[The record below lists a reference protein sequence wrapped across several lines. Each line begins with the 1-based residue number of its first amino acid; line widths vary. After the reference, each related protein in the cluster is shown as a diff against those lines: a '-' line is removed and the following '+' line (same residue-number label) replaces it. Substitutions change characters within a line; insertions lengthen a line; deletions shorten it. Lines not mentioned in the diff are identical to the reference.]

1 MACDPPTVTL
11 QAGTDQTGTSP
22 ATGYAGHF
30 TVDHRLRTVA
40 VMDRTITSYRI
51 DHQDVDVVEHVD
63 DGGDTRVTVL
73 IDGVPLPMGFA
84 PSDVP
89 DRDAVT
95 AILRSW
101 WSDGLGMGV
110 QHDLHDALQAAIHE
124 TVSTTDGGVR
134 TDTLT
139 AAEAGGLLDVLRAL
153 RRAHGTSRQ
162 VLADHGQVHPF
173 VNLVAAQ
180 RHQIDAVVRVLDR
193 HGVTAPDDSWPPP
206 TDRSPTVLAACERGL
221 ATETGLSILF
231 DRMLAES
238 TRPELI
244 SLYRHL
250 QDAARLR
257 HVPTLRRC
265 VTRLSHPAGG
275 RGPGW

>member
-1 MACDPPTVTL
+1 
-11 QAGTDQTGTSP
+11 
-22 ATGYAGHF
+22 
-30 TVDHRLRTVA
+30 
-40 VMDRTITSYRI
+40 MDRTIISYRI
-51 DHQDVDVVEHVD
+51 DHQDVDVVEHID

-84 PSDVP
+84 PTDVP
-89 DRDAVT
+89 DREAVT

-110 QHDLHDALQAAIHE
+110 QHDLHDALHAAIHE
-124 TVSTTDGGVR
+124 TVG
-134 TDTLT
+134 
-139 AAEAGGLLDVLRAL
+139 AEARTVDLTSAEVRGLLDVLQAL
-153 RRAHGTSRQ
+153 RRAHATSRQ
-162 VLADHGQVHPF
+162 VLADHGEVHPF
-173 VNLVAAQ
+173 ANLVNAQ
-180 RHQIDAVVRVLDR
+180 RRQIDAIIRVLDR
-193 HGVTAPDDSWPPP
+193 HDVTIPDDTWPPP
-206 TDRSPTVLAACERGL
+206 TDRSPTVLNACERGL

-231 DRMLAES
+231 DRLIAES

-257 HVPTLRRC
+257 HIPALRRC
-265 VTRLSHPAGG
+265 VARLSHPAGG

>member
-1 MACDPPTVTL
+1 
-11 QAGTDQTGTSP
+11 
-22 ATGYAGHF
+22 
-30 TVDHRLRTVA
+30 
-40 VMDRTITSYRI
+40 MDRTITSYRI
-51 DHQDVDVVEHVD
+51 DHQDVDIVEHVD
-63 DGGDTRVTVL
+63 DGGDSRVTVL
-73 IDGVPLPMGFA
+73 IDGVPLPIGFA
-84 PSDVP
+84 PTDVP
-89 DRDAVT
+89 DREAVT

-110 QHDLHDALQAAIHE
+110 QHDLHDSLQAAIHE
-124 TVSTTDGGVR
+124 STTQLGTTPLLGELRSDEVS
-134 TDTLT
+134 
-139 AAEAGGLLDVLRAL
+139 GLLDALRAL
-153 RRAHGTSRQ
+153 RRAHATSRQ
-162 VLADHGQVHPF
+162 VIVDHGQVHPF

-180 RHQIDAVVRVLDR
+180 QHQIDAVIRVLDR
-193 HGVTAPDDSWPPP
+193 HDVTVPPDTWPAP
-206 TDRSPTVLAACERGL
+206 TDRSPTVLNACERGL

-231 DRMLAES
+231 DRLLAES

-257 HVPTLRRC
+257 HLPALRRC

>member
-1 MACDPPTVTL
+1 
-11 QAGTDQTGTSP
+11 
-22 ATGYAGHF
+22 
-30 TVDHRLRTVA
+30 
-40 VMDRTITSYRI
+40 MDRTITSYRI
-51 DHQDVDVVEHVD
+51 DHQDVDIVEHVD

-73 IDGVPLPMGFA
+73 VDGVPLPTGFA
-84 PSDVP
+84 PTDVP
-89 DRDAVT
+89 DREAVT

-110 QHDLHDALQAAIHE
+110 QHDLHDSLQAAIHE
-124 TVSTTDGGVR
+124 SISAGATGTTS
-134 TDTLT
+134 TDTRLGELR
-139 AAEAGGLLDVLRAL
+139 ADEVSGLLDVLRAL
-153 RRAHGTSRQ
+153 RRAHATSRQ
-162 VLADHGQVHPF
+162 VIVDHGQVHPF

-180 RHQIDAVVRVLDR
+180 EHQIDAVIRVLDR
-193 HGVTAPDDSWPPP
+193 HDVSVPGDTWPAP

-231 DRMLAES
+231 DRLLADS

-257 HVPTLRRC
+257 HLPALRRC